1 MSKDLSNL
9 TSGWPYDADEVRAR
23 WIQAE
28 DGTRKLQLRLDLGI
42 FQMEA
47 NGRPDG
53 TRPHGKESLLEYYS
67 RAEERAPGHVLPR
80 KLDLE
85 ACSGLQQEVMQYYY
99 RIMAFHA
106 LGEHSRVLADS
117 LHNLDLIDLVSEYA
131 VDDEVAWQFMQL
143 YPYMRLMHARALSE
157 VCLQNKE
164 YSKASIAV
172 KEALKEM
179 EGFFTENYE
188 PANEDGTSAPTPPE
202 LASMRELLVQ
212 VERRRPRSQTETL
225 REALVRAVELENYE
239 KAAFLRDQL
248 KSIQG
253 LGTHVSAKTRIRPEG
268 RGNSN

>member
-1 MSKDLSNL
+1 MSKDLTNL
-9 TSGWPYDADEVRAR
+9 TSGWPYDANEVRAR

-28 DGTRKLQLRLDLGI
+28 DGKRKLQLRLDLGI

-47 NGRPDG
+47 EGRPDG
-53 TRPHGKESLLEYYS
+53 TRPRGRESLLEFYT
-67 RAEERAPGHVLPR
+67 RAEERAPGQVLPK
-80 KLDLE
+80 KLGLD
-85 ACSGLQQEVMQYYY
+85 ACSELQQEVMQYYY

-106 LGEHSRVLADS
+106 LSEQPGVLADS

-131 VDDEVAWQFMQL
+131 EDDEVAWQFMQL

-157 VCLQNKE
+157 VCIQRKE
-164 YSKASIAV
+164 YSKASVAV

-188 PANEDGTSAPTPPE
+188 PENEDGSSVPPSPE

-212 VERRRPRSQTETL
+212 VERRRPRSQAETL

-253 LGTHVSAKTRIRPEG
+253 LGTHASGKKRIRPEG